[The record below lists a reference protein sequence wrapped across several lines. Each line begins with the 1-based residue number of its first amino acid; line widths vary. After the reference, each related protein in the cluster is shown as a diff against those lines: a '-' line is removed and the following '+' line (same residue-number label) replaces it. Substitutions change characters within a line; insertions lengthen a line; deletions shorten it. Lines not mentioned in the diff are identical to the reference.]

1 MGGRSVFIS
10 VRALGGIYQNYS
22 TEIYT
27 GKQSFTNLD
36 VRSEA
41 FNHSCIFGRV
51 GNMDLGRLESKSGG
65 MKVITQNSDPQ
76 HPLLARQPE
85 VDRGERGRCWC
96 FYS

>member
-1 MGGRSVFIS
+1 MEWEAGRSVFIS

-41 FNHSCIFGRV
+41 
-51 GNMDLGRLESKSGG
+51 
-65 MKVITQNSDPQ
+65 
-76 HPLLARQPE
+76 
-85 VDRGERGRCWC
+85 
-96 FYS
+96 